1 MFLIFLLLH
10 QHLIKNVSC
19 HYVAAKTQS
28 FCGFEDDKM
37 CGFTHE
43 ESNDFDWVRN
53 VGRTPSSGT
62 GPEVDHTCGEKSS
75 GMASLCLLTDLN
87 SYLNLAL
94 WIHIFTI
101 AVYEVLYISQSR
113 FE

>member
-1 MFLIFLLLH
+1 MVFIVFNFLLLH
-10 QHLIKNVSC
+10 KHFLNNVSC

-43 ESNDFDWVRN
+43 EGTDFDWVRN

-75 GMASLCLLTDLN
+75 GMTSLCFLTDIN
-87 SYLNLAL
+87 VYLNLE
-94 WIHIFTI
+94 I
-101 AVYEVLYISQSR
+101 
-113 FE
+113 